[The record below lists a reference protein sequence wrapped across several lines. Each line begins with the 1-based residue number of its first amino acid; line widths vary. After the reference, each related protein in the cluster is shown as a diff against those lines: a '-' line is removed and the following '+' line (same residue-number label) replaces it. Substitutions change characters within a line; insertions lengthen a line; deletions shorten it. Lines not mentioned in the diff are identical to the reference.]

1 MAEQTDAAPQQ
12 PKSGWRTLVDTVVGW
27 PISRKIALA
36 AVTVITLGL
45 FAFIIVQARTADYQL
60 LYGNLADSDA
70 AAVVE
75 WLKGKNVPYQLT
87 MAIVLPKIIP
97 CSASGKA
104 QPQIKSSTS
113 SGLTWGNLA
122 IKPFAT

>member
-70 AAVVE
+70 SAVVDDETLVAAVSGRPE
-75 WLKGKNVPYQLT
+75 CAPRTLR
-87 MAIVLPKIIP
+87 ADVL
-97 CSASGKA
+97 A
-104 QPQIKSSTS
+104 
-113 SGLTWGNLA
+113 GLA
-122 IKPFAT
+122 PRY